1 MIRRLSWF
9 AAGVVAGVGV
19 ARSARR
25 RVAGTAR
32 RLSPTNVV
40 ARVRRRA
47 EDGIDS
53 VSGAVREGR
62 LAMRNRERELRA
74 RVDRRIDPIDR
85 RLEEDETVLVDG
97 APIEPGRV
105 VVMRSDRD

>member
-1 MIRRLSWF
+1 
-9 AAGVVAGVGV
+9 
-19 ARSARR
+19 
-25 RVAGTAR
+25 
-32 RLSPTNVV
+32 
-40 ARVRRRA
+40 
-47 EDGIDS
+47 
-53 VSGAVREGR
+53 
-62 LAMRNRERELRA
+62 MRNRERELRA